1 LNVKF
6 ARGKNTWKKRTPR
19 GPLRHRNFQL
29 LFAGQTVSALG
40 DQVVPVALAFAVL
53 DLTGSAS
60 DLGLVL
66 AASLV
71 PRLVLT
77 LAGGVWSDR
86 LPRQRLM
93 FGADVV
99 RGAAQAL
106 VAVDLISGTAQI
118 WHLAVLAA
126 VEGAAGAFFTPA
138 SAGLMPSLV
147 EGDELQPANAL
158 VGLARRATAVVG
170 PAVGGALVTTV
181 GPGWAFALDAAT
193 FGVSAGS
200 LAALRV
206 PAIPH
211 GPRASFF
218 SDLAEGFGELRRHT
232 WYWSNVISH
241 CLWNAGM
248 GVFLVLGP
256 LVAARSLGGARDWSV
271 ILVAEAVGGVAGGA
285 LALRFRPR
293 RPLVAANLALALL
306 GLPLAGLAGPWPTAA
321 LAASAG
327 VAIGGL
333 AFMSAIWETT
343 VQRHIPAHALS
354 RVVAYDWLA
363 SLVVMPVSFALA
375 GALAGAIGTSRV
387 LAGTAVI
394 VSASSIGILVVPSV
408 RRLGAH
414 DGGEVGG
421 VPLGRPAGEAVH

>member
-6 ARGKNTWKKRTPR
+6 ASRKHSWFKPTPR

-66 AASLV
+66 AAALV
-71 PRLVLT
+71 PRLVFT
-77 LAGGVWSDR
+77 LAGGVWADR
-86 LPRQRLM
+86 LPRQRVMLA
-93 FGADVV
+93 ADVV

-106 VAVDLISGTAQI
+106 VAIDLISGTAQV
-118 WHLAVLAA
+118 WHLAVLGA

-138 SAGLMPSLV
+138 SAGLMPALV
-147 EGDELQPANAL
+147 DPDELQPANAL

-181 GPGWAFALDAAT
+181 GPGWGFALDAAT
-193 FGVSAGS
+193 FGASAAS
-200 LAALRV
+200 LGALRV
-206 PAIPH
+206 PAAPH
-211 GPRASFF
+211 GPRASFL

-232 WYWSNVISH
+232 WYWSNVVSH

-256 LVAARSLGGARDWSV
+256 LVAARSLGGAGDWSA
-271 ILVAEAVGGVAGGA
+271 ILVTEAVGGVAGGA

-293 RPLVAANLALALL
+293 RPLVWANLSLALL
-306 GLPLAGLAGPWPTAA
+306 GLPLAGLAGPWPTEA
-321 LAASAG
+321 LAAVAG
-327 VAIGGL
+327 LAIAGL
-333 AFMSAIWETT
+333 AFMSAIWETA

-375 GALAGAIGTSRV
+375 GSLAGALGTTRVLIGT
-387 LAGTAVI
+387 AI
-394 VSASSIGILVVPSV
+394 VVSGSSIGILLVPSV
-408 RRLGAH
+408 RRLGAE
-414 DGGEVGG
+414 DGAEGREVS
-421 VPLGRPAGEAVH
+421 LAHPAVEQVH